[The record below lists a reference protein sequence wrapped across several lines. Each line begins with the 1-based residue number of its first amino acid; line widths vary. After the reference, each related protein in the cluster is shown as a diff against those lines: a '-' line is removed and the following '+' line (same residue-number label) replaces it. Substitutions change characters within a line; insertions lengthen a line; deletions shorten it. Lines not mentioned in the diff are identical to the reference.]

1 MTHAIRRTDST
12 GTPQKRQRDVSKDN
26 AQRHHSAD
34 SPAAKRSTT
43 KPKLAADCGSA
54 SDSDDVFWLATSPRG
69 TLKSALRQRTPASAH
84 ASQEEPS
91 GIVQRMLDSR
101 HANQS
106 PVRSRKRPGLKIG
119 SSDLSSELDIDTA
132 MDPSE
137 TTPISQRRA
146 VARPL
151 TKSKSEK
158 TIDKRLLLSSLLPQK
173 QDPEEPTGAQE
184 GIGEYLASSPS
195 LRLQDDEGRELP
207 PKLEFAHQQLNSQQ
221 EQQVL
226 DADSERPSPTLEHD
240 SATRADTLTGAT
252 TAGNGDA
259 ESDADLLCLDHI
271 DMDSLLAGLD
281 PTDDLGDLMDG
292 LEEEVDDEGPSQRYK
307 SYERCLTLLVTD
319 GCYNN
324 TQQQIPPGTSGARTQ
339 KIVRVY
345 SQTAVRERI
354 VLLRDEWEATPI
366 RIGDYL
372 NLVGEIGSEDVVVVD
387 SRGASVLPILN
398 PDILVSCTHLS
409 DSFTCLRR
417 AVLKDRISEIT
428 DGKPPSTV
436 MLIGVL
442 LHDLFQ
448 SCALKNKWDDATMG
462 QTIYELIESNVE
474 RLWECQLDEA
484 SVYEQVAEMVPVY
497 QAWAQK
503 YMHGAA
509 QADAQYRTHRGGAQA
524 GGSVAVSGI
533 LNMEESVWSPKFGLK
548 GKVDLTV
555 LARYADGRML
565 VTPLE
570 LKTGRNTENTS
581 HRAQLVMY
589 TLLLAERYGV
599 EVSEG
604 LLYYPRSGEM
614 MQVPRID
621 DELRGLVA
629 MRNHMMEYLCY
640 ASETAE
646 RSLPPMLRREFVC
659 ARCPHQAPCFTAHA
673 SCEDGSAATAGVGDD
688 TWQALVGRLSPA
700 HKAFV
705 RKWLQLIDRE
715 DADMQRFR
723 AELWTM
729 GAEYREQ
736 QTGRCISGLRLQVE
750 SFEDTGELGA
760 YSRYRMS
767 FEAGVGAATQR
778 SFLDSQIGVG
788 DPIVVSVAGGQYAL
802 AIGYVQQLEYGRITV
817 ALDRPVRGVPR
828 RRAGFDRTTNQDF
841 EAIMDIR
848 VRGSANETVL
858 GAEVPAAAGSDV
870 FRIDKDEMKSTM
882 GRVRAHLM
890 RLFMAGDGERWRRL
904 LVDLATPTFAP
915 LHANV
920 EARVADAAVRSQ
932 LNKGQALVL
941 RRVLAANDYA
951 LVLGMPGTGKTT
963 TIAALVRVLAALGKS
978 VLLASYTHAA
988 VDNILLKLLDD
999 DIPMVRLGSS
1009 TRVHPQVAAQLL
1021 PPAGLRTVRQLDA
1034 HFRGAKVV
1042 ATTCLGVTH
1051 PVFSMRKFDYCIIDE
1066 ASQITLPICLGPL
1079 LEATRV
1085 VLVGDHHQLP
1095 PLVRNA
1101 GARDGGLGTSL
1112 FRRLCESHP
1121 QTVVRLELQYR
1132 MAEDIQCLA
1141 NNLIYDGH
1149 LRCGSPEVAQ
1159 RRISYTVPPADAIR
1173 SWPFAAPRPPHG
1185 ASWDMDWAVAA
1196 LDPAHAAVFID
1207 TDRAPARECRA
1218 DGSDS
1223 AQNDAEVNIVRTLTA
1238 ILQECGVEGR
1248 RVAVLSPFRAQLRRL
1263 EIEHGIR
1270 QEHSGAT
1277 SSTPPASDATSAAQE
1292 ATDTPSAT
1300 SSSADAVS
1308 SLYCGIEM
1316 HTVDRYQGRD
1326 ADVIIISWVRSNSTR
1341 AIGELLRD
1349 WHRINVAITRARLK
1363 LIMVGSRSTLARSP
1377 LLAAMLRILHGA
1389 GGIVTM
1395 PANALIPASAAS
1407 CNGSRSRKSK
1417 QSEPLATRASPE
1429 LLLRGHPVIS
1439 NIIAED
1445 S

>member
-12 GTPQKRQRDVSKDN
+12 GIPQKRQRDASKGIT
-26 AQRHHSAD
+26 QRYHSAD
-34 SPAAKRSTT
+34 SPAVKRSTT
-43 KPKLAADCGSA
+43 KAKVAADSGSN
-54 SDSDDVFWLATSPRG
+54 SDSDDIFWMATSPRG
-69 TLKSALRQRTPASAH
+69 TLKNALRQRTSASAST
-84 ASQEEPS
+84 SQEEPS

-101 HANQS
+101 NTNQS
-106 PVRSRKRPGLKIG
+106 PVRSQKRPGLKIG

-132 MDPSE
+132 VDPSE
-137 TTPISQRRA
+137 TTPLAQRRT

-151 TKSKSEK
+151 TISKSEK
-158 TIDKRLLLSSLLPQK
+158 TKDKRLLLSSLLPQK
-173 QDPEEPTGAQE
+173 QGTEDLTNGAE
-184 GIGEYLASSPS
+184 GIGEYLTSSPS
-195 LRLQDDEGRELP
+195 LQLQNYDEQSLPSKLELP
-207 PKLEFAHQQLNSQQ
+207 HHQLQSQQ
-221 EQQVL
+221 EQQSL
-226 DADSERPSPTLEHD
+226 DADSERPSPTLYQN
-240 SATRADTLTGAT
+240 SATRADTLTETIPAENSG
-252 TAGNGDA
+252 A
-259 ESDADLLCLDHI
+259 ESDADLLCLDHV

-281 PTDDLGDLMDG
+281 PTDDLDDLMDG
-292 LEEEVDDEGPSQRYK
+292 LEEDVDDEAPSQRYK
-307 SYERCLTLLVTD
+307 DCERCLTLLVTD
-319 GCYNN
+319 GCYNG
-324 TQQQIPPGTSGARTQ
+324 THQQIPAGTPDARSQ

-366 RIGDYL
+366 RIGDYV

-387 SRGASVLPILN
+387 SQGAGVLPILN

-417 AVLKDRISEIT
+417 AVLKDRISEIA

-448 SCALKNKWDDATMG
+448 SCALKNKWDDATMS
-462 QTIYELIESNVE
+462 QTIYKLIESNIE

-484 SVYEQVAEMVPVY
+484 SVYEQVAEMVPEY

-524 GGSVAVSGI
+524 GGTVAVSGI

-555 LARYADGRML
+555 LARYADRRML

-604 LLYYPRSGEM
+604 LLYYPRSGEV

-621 DELRGLVA
+621 DELRGLVS
-629 MRNHMMEYLCY
+629 MRNRMMEYLRY
-640 ASETAE
+640 VSETTE
-646 RSLPPMLRREFVC
+646 RSLPPMLRREFTC
-659 ARCPHQAPCFTAHA
+659 ARCPHQAPCFIAHA
-673 SCEDGSAATAGVGDD
+673 SCENGSAATAGVGDD
-688 TWQALVGRLSPA
+688 TWQALVGRLSPT
-700 HKAFV
+700 HMAFV

-729 GAEYREQ
+729 EAEYRER

-760 YSRYRMS
+760 YSRYRMT
-767 FEAGVGAATQR
+767 FEAGTDAAVKR
-778 SFLDSQIGVG
+778 SFLDGHIAIG
-788 DPIVVSVAGGQYAL
+788 DPIVVSVEGGQYAL

-828 RRAGFDRTTNQDF
+828 RRTGFDRATNQDF
-841 EAIMDIR
+841 EAIMDIHP
-848 VRGSANETVL
+848 RGSTNKTVL

-904 LVDLATPTFAP
+904 LVDLAIPTFAP
-915 LHANV
+915 LHENV
-920 EARVADAAVRSQ
+920 EALVADAAVSSQ
-932 LNKGQALVL
+932 LNAGQALVL

-963 TIAALVRVLAALGKS
+963 TIAALVRVLAAMGKS

-999 DIPMVRLGSS
+999 DIAMVRLGSP
-1009 TRVHPQVAAQLL
+1009 TRVHPRVAAQLL
-1021 PPAGLRTVRQLDA
+1021 PPAGLRTVRQLDT
-1034 HFRGAKVV
+1034 HFRGARVV

-1112 FRRLCESHP
+1112 FRRLCEAHP
-1121 QTVVRLELQYR
+1121 QAVVRLELQYR
-1132 MAEDIQCLA
+1132 MAEGIQCLA

-1149 LRCGSPEVAQ
+1149 LRCGSLEVAR
-1159 RRISYTVPPADAIR
+1159 RRISYTVSPNDAIQ
-1173 SWPFAAPRPPHG
+1173 SWPFTASRPSHG

-1207 TDRAPARECRA
+1207 TDCASARECRV
-1218 DGSDS
+1218 DSSDS
-1223 AQNDAEVNIVRTLTA
+1223 AQNDAEVHIVRTLTA
-1238 ILQECGVEGR
+1238 ILQECGIEGR
-1248 RVAVLSPFRAQLRRL
+1248 RVAVLSPFRAQLRQL

-1277 SSTPPASDATSAAQE
+1277 SNASSAIDTASTTSDTLS
-1292 ATDTPSAT
+1292 TV
-1300 SSSADAVS
+1300 SSSGDIAPKV
-1308 SLYCGIEM
+1308 YCGIEM

-1377 LLAAMLRILHGA
+1377 LFAAMLRILHDA

-1395 PANALIPASAAS
+1395 PANALIPVSAAGHAS
-1407 CNGSRSRKSK
+1407 KRSRKSK
-1417 QSEPLATRASPE
+1417 PSEPSTTRASPE
-1429 LLLRGHPVIS
+1429 VLLKGHPVIS
-1439 NIIAED
+1439 NIIAENN
-1445 S
+1445 

>member
-1 MTHAIRRTDST
+1 MTQAIRRTDST
-12 GTPQKRQRDVSKDN
+12 GAPQKRQRDASKETT
-26 AQRHHSAD
+26 QRHHSAD
-34 SPAAKRSTT
+34 SPIAKRSTIKT
-43 KPKLAADCGSA
+43 KVTADGSSN
-54 SDSDDVFWLATSPRG
+54 SDSDDIFWMATSPRG
-69 TLKSALRQRTPASAH
+69 TLKSALRQRTPASTRMP
-84 ASQEEPS
+84 QEEPS

-101 HANQS
+101 NSNQS
-106 PVRSRKRPGLKIG
+106 PVRNRKRPVLKIG

-132 MDPSE
+132 VDPSE
-137 TTPISQRRA
+137 TTPIAQRKA

-151 TKSKSEK
+151 TMSKSEK
-158 TIDKRLLLSSLLPQK
+158 TIDRRLLLSSLLPQK
-173 QDPEEPTGAQE
+173 QDSEKPAGAAE
-184 GIGEYLASSPS
+184 GIGEYLTSSPS
-195 LRLQDDEGRELP
+195 LRLGNNEGRPLP
-207 PKLEFAHQQLNSQQ
+207 PVLEFTHQQQSSQE
-221 EQQVL
+221 EQQIL
-226 DADSERPSPTLEHD
+226 DADSERLSPTLDHD

-252 TAGNGDA
+252 ATGNDDT
-259 ESDADLLCLDHI
+259 ESDTDLLCLDHI

-292 LEEEVDDEGPSQRYK
+292 LEEEVEEVTPSQRYK
-307 SYERCLTLLVTD
+307 DCERCLTLLVTD
-319 GCYNN
+319 GCYND
-324 TQQQIPPGTSGARTQ
+324 TQQQIPLGTPGARTQ

-372 NLVGEIGSEDVVVVD
+372 NLVGEIGKEDVVVVD
-387 SRGASVLPILN
+387 SRGANVLPILN
-398 PDILVSCTHLS
+398 PDTLVSCTHLS

-436 MLIGVL
+436 MLIGVM

-462 QTIYELIESNVE
+462 KTIYELIESNVE

-484 SVYEQVAEMVPVY
+484 SVYEQVSEVVPEY

-503 YMHGAA
+503 YMHGSA

-524 GGSVAVSGI
+524 SGSVAVSGI
-533 LNMEESVWSPKFGLK
+533 LNMEENVWSEKFGLK
-548 GKVDLTV
+548 GKIDLTV
-555 LARYADGRML
+555 LAHYVDGRML

-604 LLYYPRSGEM
+604 LLYYPRSGEVV
-614 MQVPRID
+614 QVPRID

-629 MRNHMMEYLCY
+629 MRNQMIEYLCY
-640 ASETAE
+640 ASETTE
-646 RSLPPMLRREFVC
+646 RSLPPMLRREFIC
-659 ARCPHQAPCFTAHA
+659 ARCPHQAPCFIAHA

-688 TWQALVGRLSPA
+688 TWQALVGRLSPS
-700 HKAFV
+700 HMAFV

-729 GAEYREQ
+729 GATYREQ
-736 QTGRCISGLRLQVE
+736 QTGRCIPGLRLQVG
-750 SFEDTGELGA
+750 SFEDTGELKA

-767 FEAGVGAATQR
+767 FEAAAGAAVQR

-788 DPIVVSVAGGQYAL
+788 DPIVVSVEGGQYAL

-828 RRAGFDRTTNQDF
+828 RRAGFDCTRNQDF

-848 VRGSANETVL
+848 MRGSSDETVL
-858 GAEVPAAAGSDV
+858 GAEVPAAAGDDV

-904 LVDLATPTFAP
+904 LVDLAAPTFAP

-920 EARVADAAVRSQ
+920 EARVADAALSSQ
-932 LNKGQALVL
+932 LNEGQALVL

-963 TIAALVRVLAALGKS
+963 TIAALVRVLTALGKS

-999 DIPMVRLGSS
+999 DIAMVRLGSS
-1009 TRVHPQVAAQLL
+1009 TRVHPRVAAQLL

-1112 FRRLCESHP
+1112 FRRLCEAHP
-1121 QTVVRLELQYR
+1121 HAVVRLELQYR
-1132 MAEDIQCLA
+1132 MAEGIQCLA

-1149 LRCGSPEVAQ
+1149 LRCGSSEVAS
-1159 RRISYTVPPADAIR
+1159 RRISYTKSPADAIR
-1173 SWPFAAPRPPHG
+1173 SWPFAAPHPSHD
-1185 ASWDMDWAVAA
+1185 ASWDMDWVVTA

-1207 TDRAPARECRA
+1207 TDRTSACECRA

-1223 AQNDAEVNIVRTLTA
+1223 AQNDAEVSIVRTLTA
-1238 ILQECGVEGR
+1238 ILQECGIEGR

-1270 QEHSGAT
+1270 QEHS
-1277 SSTPPASDATSAAQE
+1277 DATSTAQASTDLSSAASSS
-1292 ATDTPSAT
+1292 TDTVPNI
-1300 SSSADAVS
+1300 
-1308 SLYCGIEM
+1308 YCGIEM

-1326 ADVIIISWVRSNSTR
+1326 ADIIIISWVRSNSAK

-1363 LIMVGSRSTLARSP
+1363 LIMVGSRTTLARSP

-1395 PANALIPASAAS
+1395 PSNSLIPAAFSN
-1407 CNGSRSRKSK
+1407 CTGGQRRKSK
-1417 QSEPLATRASPE
+1417 QSEPMPTRASPE
-1429 LLLRGHPVIS
+1429 VLLRGHPVIN
-1439 NIIAED
+1439 NIIAEN